1 MIRTRAALDA
11 IPAYV
16 PGRSADA
23 VAADH
28 QVDEVVKLSSNEAPF
43 EPLPSA
49 AAAIARAA
57 TSVNRY
63 PDDASGALVEALAAR
78 AGVTTGQVL
87 VGNGSV
93 ELCRLAMAAT
103 VDPGDEVVF
112 AWPSFEAYPILALQ
126 LGARIT
132 RVALDDHGHDLDA
145 MADAVGADTRV
156 VFVCSPNNPT
166 GTVVTGAALRAFVEA
181 VPPECLVV
189 VDEAYREF
197 VTDPSAVDGVELL
210 GTHPNVLVLRTF
222 SKAYGLA
229 ALRVGYALG
238 SEEVVGALRKMRL
251 PFAVNALAQ
260 VAALASLEA
269 DDEMRARVA
278 GVVAERERLLD
289 ALRARGLP
297 VVSSQ
302 GNFLWLDVPDTAA
315 DLGRFSETAGVV
327 LRPFAGTGV
336 RATVGTPDENDRLVE
351 VLDRAVHDGVI
362 GHRRAHGMTNR
373 PGRRARAG
381 PHAS

>member
-1 MIRTRAALDA
+1 VIRTRAALDA

-166 GTVVTGAALRAFVEA
+166 GTVVTGAAVRAFVEA

-362 GHRRAHGMTNR
+362 GTAERTE
-373 PGRRARAG
+373 
-381 PHAS
+381 